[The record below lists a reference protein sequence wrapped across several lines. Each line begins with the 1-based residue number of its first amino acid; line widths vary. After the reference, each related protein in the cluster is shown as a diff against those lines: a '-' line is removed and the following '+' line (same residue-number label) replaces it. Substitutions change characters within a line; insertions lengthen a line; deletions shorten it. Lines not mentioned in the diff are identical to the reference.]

1 MILRA
6 GGSVNIAENQNNDFM
21 LSGGLG
27 FRFGNFLLDLTGAGA
42 FNSEEFATST
52 TSRNSVPTRLSISV
66 NLSWQSRPEGA
77 RRHTGVF
84 DAVN

>member
-1 MILRA
+1 MLLCA
-6 GGSVNIAENQNNDFM
+6 GGSVNVAENQNSDFM

-27 FRFGNFLLDLTGAGA
+27 FRFGNFLIDLTGAGA
-42 FNSEEFATST
+42 FNSGKFATSS
-52 TSRNSVPTRLSISV
+52 TSSNSIPTRLSIGV
-66 NLSWQSRPEGA
+66 NLSWQSRPEGT